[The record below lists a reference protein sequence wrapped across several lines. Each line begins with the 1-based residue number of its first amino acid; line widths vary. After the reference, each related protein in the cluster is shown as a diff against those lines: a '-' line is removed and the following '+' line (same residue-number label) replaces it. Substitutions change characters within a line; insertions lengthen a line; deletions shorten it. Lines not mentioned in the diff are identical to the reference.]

1 MKNRMR
7 EICSS
12 GSVRGGG
19 GSDEDELYTALDWLL
34 ERQPT
39 IETALA
45 KRHLNS
51 GTLVLYD
58 VSSSYMEGRCCPL
71 CQARLQQRW
80 QEGYAADH
88 LRSALRA

>member
-1 MKNRMR
+1 MKLNA
-7 EICSS
+7 
-12 GSVRGGG
+12 
-19 GSDEDELYTALDWLL
+19 ALDWLL

-58 VSSSYMEGRCCPL
+58 VLSSYMGAL
-71 CQARLQQRW
+71 LSACQARLQQRW